1 MSYIIEHTVLGFC
14 WWDIP
19 ALIILL
25 AVIALFIKKHH
36 DMKKLEN
43 ELEDQLE
50 ELRGDTYDEADQM

>member
-25 AVIALFIKKHH
+25 AVIAVFIKKHH

-50 ELRGDTYDEADQM
+50 ELRGDTYDDADHL

>member
-1 MSYIIEHTVLGFC
+1 MSFIIEHTVLGFC

-25 AVIALFIKKHH
+25 AVIAVFIKKHH

-50 ELRGDTYDEADQM
+50 ELRGDTYDDADQL

>member
-1 MSYIIEHTVLGFC
+1 MSYIIENTVLGFC
-14 WWDIP
+14 WWDRP

-25 AVIALFIKKHH
+25 AVIAVFIKKHH

-50 ELRGDTYDEADQM
+50 ELRGDTYDDADQL

>member
-1 MSYIIEHTVLGFC
+1 MSYIIEHTVLGLC

-25 AVIALFIKKHH
+25 AVIAVFIKKHH

-50 ELRGDTYDEADQM
+50 ELRGDTYDDADQL

>member
-19 ALIILL
+19 ALLILL
-25 AVIALFIKKHH
+25 AVIAVFIKKHH

-50 ELRGDTYDEADQM
+50 ELRGDTYDDADQL

>member
-1 MSYIIEHTVLGFC
+1 MSYILEHTVLGFC

-50 ELRGDTYDEADQM
+50 ELRGDTYDEADQL

>member
-25 AVIALFIKKHH
+25 SVIAVFIKKHH

-50 ELRGDTYDEADQM
+50 ELRGDTYDDADQL

>member
-25 AVIALFIKKHH
+25 AVIAVFIKKHH

-50 ELRGDTYDEADQM
+50 ELRGYTYDDADQL

>member
-25 AVIALFIKKHH
+25 AVIAVFIKKHH

-50 ELRGDTYDEADQM
+50 ELRGDTYDEADQL

>member
-25 AVIALFIKKHH
+25 AVIAVFIKKHH

-43 ELEDQLE
+43 KLEDQLE
-50 ELRGDTYDEADQM
+50 ELRGDTYDDADQL

>member
-43 ELEDQLE
+43 ELKDQLE
-50 ELRGDTYDEADQM
+50 ELRGDTYDEADQL

>member
-25 AVIALFIKKHH
+25 AVIAVFIKKHH

-50 ELRGDTYDEADQM
+50 ELRGDSYDDADQL

>member
-50 ELRGDTYDEADQM
+50 ELRGDTYDEADQL

>member
-25 AVIALFIKKHH
+25 AVIAVIIKKHH

-50 ELRGDTYDEADQM
+50 ELRGDTYDDADQL

>member
-25 AVIALFIKKHH
+25 AVIAVFIKKHH

-50 ELRGDTYDEADQM
+50 ELRGDTYDDADQL

>member
-19 ALIILL
+19 ALLILL
-25 AVIALFIKKHH
+25 SVIAVFIKKHH

-50 ELRGDTYDEADQM
+50 ELRGDTYDDADQL

>member
-25 AVIALFIKKHH
+25 VVIALFIKKHH

-50 ELRGDTYDEADQM
+50 ELRGDTYDEADQL